1 MPKKGSANGAKP
13 LDNDSGRAIVT
24 DMNTTTAAD
33 PRANWTEKQWA
44 AYHLLKAAIEA
55 PRTVSFGKAPKGGWT
70 DADKVPTK

>member
-1 MPKKGSANGAKP
+1 
-13 LDNDSGRAIVT
+13 
-24 DMNTTTAAD
+24 MNTTTATD

-44 AYHLLKAAIEA
+44 MYHQLKAAIEA

>member
-1 MPKKGSANGAKP
+1 MTSDAHANGAKT
-13 LDNDSGRAIVT
+13 LDKGSGRAIVT
-24 DMNTTTAAD
+24 DMNTTTATD

-55 PRTVSFGKAPKGGWT
+55 PRTVTFGKAPKGGWT